1 RTDENQAF
9 WRNHL
14 SKHRKDWYRY
24 MDRSKVYYNTAISRF
39 YYPIKDKNQSRT
51 FAELLKKIWDQ
62 QYLLIVE
69 GTFSRL
75 GVGNDL
81 FANASSLYRIICPAK
96 NAFDYYDKIL
106 AETSTNA
113 ACKLILIALGPTA
126 TVLAADLSAKG
137 F

>member
-1 RTDENQAF
+1 RLALRTEENQEF

-62 QYLLIVE
+62 QNLLIVE
-69 GTFSRL
+69 GKFSRL

-81 FANASSLYRIICPAK
+81 FENALSHQRIICPAT
-96 NAFDYYDKIL
+96 NAFDFYDEIF
-106 AETSTNA
+106 AETSINA
-113 ACKLILIALGPTA
+113 AGKLILIALGPTA
-126 TVLAADLSAKG
+126 TVLASDLS
-137 F
+137 